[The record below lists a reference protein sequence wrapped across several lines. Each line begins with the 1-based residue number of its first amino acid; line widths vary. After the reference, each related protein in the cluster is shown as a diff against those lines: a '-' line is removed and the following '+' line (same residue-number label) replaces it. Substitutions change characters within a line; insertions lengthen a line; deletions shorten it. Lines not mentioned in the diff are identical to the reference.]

1 MAYLYVVLLFV
12 GVSLPAIPAQTPTCK
27 KMDDCA
33 CTPTD
38 TNATGIINFYP
49 LVNSADAKPV
59 YMVNGTSQITK
70 DEYTFMYNPCVGFS
84 MASSIISNPCKT
96 DLICQKAVKYN
107 FTYGLGAVGSANFA
121 YVKDD
126 LFVYYYSKST
136 VNRTSEVK
144 LICDQNETH
153 GKFEYIA
160 EPKMYYYQF
169 NFTSMCACPGKCP
182 NKTMIPDKWVKT
194 DSNCVYRQPWSGKV
208 VNLQGLDDP
217 LKITVDDYTTY
228 YYSPCDGFELGS
240 LDNECK
246 GVAVCQ
252 EDTSTSPPTYRGI
265 GSKEVELND
274 EDGNIVLHYHDVNGE
289 KCFNIKLVCDQSLTK
304 PMLVSDGE
312 NRMIL
317 KSKNACSYS
326 V

>member
-1 MAYLYVVLLFV
+1 MARLYLVLLFV
-12 GVSLPAIPAQTPTCK
+12 GVTLAATPTCK
-27 KMDDCA
+27 KANDCA

-38 TNATGIINFYP
+38 TNATGVVNFYP

-59 YMVNGTSQITK
+59 FMVNGTSQITK

-136 VNRTSEVK
+136 INRTSEVK
-144 LICDQNETH
+144 LICDENEAH
-153 GKFEYIA
+153 GKFMYIA
-160 EPKMYYYQF
+160 EPKTYYYQF

-182 NKTMIPDKWVKT
+182 NKTVLPDKWVKT
-194 DSNCVYRQPWSGKV
+194 DGVCAYRQPRSGKV
-208 VNLQGLDDP
+208 LNLRGLNIP
-217 LKITVDDYTTY
+217 LKVPVDEYITY
-228 YYSPCDGFELGS
+228 YYNPCDKLNMGDQCE
-240 LDNECK
+240 

-252 EDTSTSPPTYRGI
+252 QDLSISPPTYIGI
-265 GSKEVELND
+265 GKEPELSE
-274 EDGNIVLHYHDVNGE
+274 EDGNIVLHYPGVNGG
-289 KCFNIKLVCDQSLTK
+289 KCFDVTLVCDNTVND
-304 PMLVSDGE
+304 PMLISNG
-312 NRMIL
+312 NNKMIL
-317 KSKNACSYS
+317 KSKNACIQ
-326 V
+326 

>member
-1 MAYLYVVLLFV
+1 MANLYLVLLFV
-12 GVSLPAIPAQTPTCK
+12 GVSLPATPAQTPTCK
-27 KMDDCA
+27 KMNDCS

-49 LVNSADAKPV
+49 LVNSSDAKPV

-107 FTYGLGAVGSANFA
+107 FTYGLGEVGSAAFA

-136 VNRTSEVK
+136 INRTSEVK
-144 LICDQNETH
+144 LICDENETH

-160 EPKMYYYQF
+160 EPRMYYYQF
-169 NFTSMCACPGKCP
+169 TFTSMCACPGKCP

-208 VNLQGLDDP
+208 VDLQGLDAP
-217 LKITVDDYTTY
+217 LKIVVDDYITY
-228 YYSPCDGFELGS
+228 YYNPCGGFELGS
-240 LDNECK
+240 LDEECK
-246 GVAVCQ
+246 GMAVCQ
-252 EDTSTSPPTYRGI
+252 EDTSTSPPTYHGI
-265 GSKEVELND
+265 GSEDLELNN
-274 EDGNIVLHYHDVNGE
+274 EDGSIVLHYHGADGE
-289 KCFNIKLVCDQSLTK
+289 KCLNVKLVCDDSLTK
-304 PMLVSDGE
+304 PMLISDGD

-317 KSKNACSYS
+317 RSKNVCSYL